1 MIPYFRRLP
10 IYLSRQIGQIVSK
23 YRWFAF
29 VYIIIIFFLF
39 PLIILL
45 LALIYW
51 LIAVIF
57 LLLFLFLIISI
68 LIINYFQKTNL
79 NRLPVILQSW
89 NFLPYSFHSFSYWDQ
104 HLEIFMKYICCQRCI
119 DLIYPSN
126 NNEKPLKQQYLSMK
140 DQYIT
145 ALDHRFLS
153 HTNQLNQLFEKHHAP
168 IISIYESK
176 HPITNYVQ
184 DFYCSLTG
192 KPTQGQKALSTLIQ
206 INIHEEEEIDRIF
219 IFDRDKNKDIS
230 VNKQKS
236 SLSF

>member
-1 MIPYFRRLP
+1 
-10 IYLSRQIGQIVSK
+10 
-23 YRWFAF
+23 
-29 VYIIIIFFLF
+29 
-39 PLIILL
+39 
-45 LALIYW
+45 
-51 LIAVIF
+51 
-57 LLLFLFLIISI
+57 
-68 LIINYFQKTNL
+68 
-79 NRLPVILQSW
+79 
-89 NFLPYSFHSFSYWDQ
+89 
-104 HLEIFMKYICCQRCI
+104 MKYICCQRCI